1 MMPRFILQEASV
13 RELVDAG
20 DAKPIA
26 HSLVYLCEQLHIV
39 SNAYSHIVPNF
50 EQVVT

>member
-1 MMPRFILQEASV
+1 MMPRFILQEALV

-26 HSLVYLCEQLHIV
+26 HSLVYLCEL
-39 SNAYSHIVPNF
+39 
-50 EQVVT
+50 